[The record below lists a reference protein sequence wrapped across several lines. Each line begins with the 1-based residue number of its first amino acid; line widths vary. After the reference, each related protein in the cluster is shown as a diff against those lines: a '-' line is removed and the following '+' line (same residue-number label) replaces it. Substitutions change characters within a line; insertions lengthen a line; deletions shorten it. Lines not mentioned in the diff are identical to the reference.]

1 MAIRALEEAK
11 EAEEMK
17 IRRRIEEEQ
26 SSNMSLQ
33 SNQDVNQ
40 LVFVWEFLKVKF
52 SLKLFFKWILKSLVA
67 DFASVASL
75 QVHKVKNKLL
85 QYYKSLQ
92 SKQDNNQFFFLLKKT
107 SLLSFLNVLIFFTL
121 QIRKLFWRL
130 WVKLF
135 DFVSYIFIKYLKSK
149 VILENKSSAV
159 LYVI

>member
-52 SLKLFFKWILKSLVA
+52 SLKLFFK
-67 DFASVASL
+67 
-75 QVHKVKNKLL
+75 
-85 QYYKSLQ
+85 
-92 SKQDNNQFFFLLKKT
+92 
-107 SLLSFLNVLIFFTL
+107 
-121 QIRKLFWRL
+121 
-130 WVKLF
+130 
-135 DFVSYIFIKYLKSK
+135 
-149 VILENKSSAV
+149 
-159 LYVI
+159 